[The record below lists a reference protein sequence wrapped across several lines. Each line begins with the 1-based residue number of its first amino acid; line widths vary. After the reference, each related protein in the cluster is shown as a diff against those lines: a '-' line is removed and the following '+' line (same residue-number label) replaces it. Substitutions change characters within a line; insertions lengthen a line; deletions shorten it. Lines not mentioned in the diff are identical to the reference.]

1 MYIYIYNICIYIYI
15 CTKYVYTCIYIYKIC
30 VYIYIQH
37 VYIYIYIYLH
47 IQYIYIYLHIQYVC
61 IYIYVFTQNHSMSY
75 KSRNTAFTALRQRL
89 VGRVAP
95 QADFYGRIVHF
106 KGSIEM
112 DLVDNWL

>member
-1 MYIYIYNICIYIYI
+1 MCIYIYI
-15 CTKYVYTCIYIYKIC
+15 HISTYTI
-30 VYIYIQH
+30 
-37 VYIYIYIYLH
+37 
-47 IQYIYIYLHIQYVC
+47 YIYIYLHIQYVC
-61 IYIYVFTQNHSMSY
+61 IYIYIYVFTQNHSMSY

-112 DLVDNWL
+112 DLVDNWLKKCGVLKYVQ